1 MHDRPGNMKIHF
13 TSLGLLMLKFFIA
26 LIGLFWRVLLIVG
39 GLVLGSLWNAAWAF
53 FTSPMTDDEEST
65 SISCA
70 YDAHTAFQN
79 GEIGMG
85 ELQYW
90 CEQEEDL

>member
-1 MHDRPGNMKIHF
+1 MKIHF

-39 GLVLGSLWNAAWAF
+39 GLVLSSLWNAAWAF

-65 SISCA
+65 SISQH
-70 YDAHTAFQN
+70 DAHTAFQN